1 MVGTKTMA
9 NIHPTAIV
17 SKKAQLAPDVVIG
30 PYCVVDE
37 DVAIGAGTIL
47 EAHVIVYRGVQIGSG
62 NRIFPNSVIGG
73 VPQILGLQSN
83 VKMGRLV
90 IGDRNM
96 IREGVTIHPSKY
108 EGQATT
114 IGNNNLLMIGTHIGH
129 DCVIADNIVLSNL
142 VQIAG
147 HVHIESGAW
156 LAGLAA
162 SHQFVTIGGWSFIA
176 GQTGL
181 SRDVPPFLIV
191 SGQHPPKVRGINKR
205 GLRRAGLN
213 EQQQERIHNA
223 YHQLYRQGGTL
234 LANAKSLAAQDGLD
248 GNVRAMVDS
257 IFKSCQHRFG
267 RYREVLRSE

>member
-1 MVGTKTMA
+1 MA
-9 NIHPTAIV
+9 NIHPTAVI

-30 PYCVVDE
+30 PYCVVE
-37 DVAIGAGTIL
+37 EGVTLGAGTIL
-47 EAHVIVYRGVQIGSG
+47 ESHVTIYGGVQIGKG
-62 NRIFPNSVIGG
+62 NWFFPNCVIGAA
-73 VPQILGLQSN
+73 PQILGLQPN
-83 VKMGRLV
+83 TKTGRLI

-114 IGNNNLLMIGTHIGH
+114 IGSDNLLMIGSHIGH
-129 DCVIADNIVLSNL
+129 DCIIGDRIVLSNL

-147 HVHIESGAW
+147 HVHIETGAW

-191 SGQHPPKVRGINKR
+191 SGQHPPKVRGVNKR
-205 GLRRAGLN
+205 GLRRAGLS
-213 EQQQERIHNA
+213 ELQQERIHSA
-223 YHQLYRQGGTL
+223 YRQLYRQGGTL
-234 LANAKSLAAQDGLD
+234 LANARILADQDGLD
-248 GNVRAMVDS
+248 DNVRAMVDS